1 MKLFHADGPYI
12 QLKEGNLSEE
22 FQRTLE
28 IDCVLAIQR
37 TDVCLQITG
46 KTEEPMYSNAETV
59 RAVITCFLFR
69 IANNILPLRLT
80 SGVSTELPEQH

>member
-1 MKLFHADGPYI
+1 MIIIILYQISG
-12 QLKEGNLSEE
+12 
-22 FQRTLE
+22 
-28 IDCVLAIQR
+28 VLAIQR

-46 KTEEPMYSNAETV
+46 KTEEPTYSNAETV